1 MKNLKSRFGL
11 LVLVAAACF
20 VFPALSKATM
30 INISTNFTSTAL
42 VGDLPFTAFGDNNP
56 STNFNGLVSDIGRYE
71 TFTST
76 SLPSAVSAGYGDYA
90 PGTVSLT
97 GFDYAVLHYG
107 RGQGGAS
114 PGGGIVFYYLNGMTG
129 NYTFPANGL
138 GPNGFGG
145 LSSIRLFVGSNTSVP
160 EGGTSVM
167 LMGIALTGVALLRR
181 FVFA

>member
-11 LVLVAAACF
+11 LVLVAAACLM
-20 VFPALSKATM
+20 FPALSKATV
-30 INISTNFTSTAL
+30 INISTNLTDTSL
-42 VGDLPFTAFGDNNP
+42 VGDLPFSGNNNP
-56 STNFNGLVSDIGRYE
+56 TTNFNALVSDIGRYD

-76 SLPSAVSAGYGDYA
+76 SLPSAVFLGYGDYA

-107 RGQGGAS
+107 KGPGGAS

-129 NYTFPANGL
+129 NYDFPVNGL

-145 LSSIRLFVGSNTSVP
+145 LSSIRLYVGSHTSVP
-160 EGGTSVM
+160 DGGTSVM

>member
-1 MKNLKSRFGL
+1 M
-11 LVLVAAACF
+11 
-20 VFPALSKATM
+20 FPVLSKATV
-30 INISTNFTSTAL
+30 INISTNFTSSAL
-42 VGDLPFTAFGDNNP
+42 VGDLPFTAFGNNNP
-56 STNFNGLVSDIGRYE
+56 TTNFNGLVSDIGRYA

-76 SLPSAVSAGYGDYA
+76 SHPSAVSAGDGDYA

-107 RGQGGAS
+107 KGNGGADN
-114 PGGGIVFYYLNGMTG
+114 GGGIVFYYLNGMTG

-145 LSSIRLFVGSNTSVP
+145 LSSIRLFVGSNTPVP
-160 EGGTSVM
+160 EGGATVM